1 MGSVN
6 FTHFNNYLVK
16 FDPDPTRDTVSPTS
30 APTPSTHKSPSSPP
44 TPSPVAEVKGYF
56 AYLAVYEND
65 QCSGQP
71 PHVTAF
77 HTEICY
83 YLHSGLY
90 AQFSCEVAP
99 QASFFNGSTL
109 IFTEDEAYYAQAAL
123 YTDSSCDFGKSYNN
137 YSLSFDFNFGC
148 SKTLISGN
156 YVSSQFLCTN
166 ASSYNTAYPFDT
178 TNRQTYSV
186 LEAFFGVTCNFD
198 SNSNDIS
205 DEVVVGS
212 GFLNGYCFNKGTLL
226 YDYFLD
232 TIFNG
237 NWPSFFG
244 SFQFS
249 SSKITVFGDS
259 ACNLLGISYPLNT
272 ECKNYE
278 ITDDAYNFFFGYL
291 WTTYPYSNND
301 SRNRLLSPGII
312 VLIVILVV
320 GAAGTAAFFAYRKML
335 FNRQLA
341 SALSLPINAP
351 VQTTVVRIQTP
362 TTSVIATHDTV
373 PNPMLQQDNLATAS
387 PVNNNNVVVRPLSTS
402 AVARY

>member
-1 MGSVN
+1 M
-6 FTHFNNYLVK
+6 
-16 FDPDPTRDTVSPTS
+16 
-30 APTPSTHKSPSSPP
+30 
-44 TPSPVAEVKGYF
+44 
-56 AYLAVYEND
+56 
-65 QCSGQP
+65 
-71 PHVTAF
+71 
-77 HTEICY
+77 
-83 YLHSGLY
+83 
-90 AQFSCEVAP
+90 
-99 QASFFNGSTL
+99 
-109 IFTEDEAYYAQAAL
+109 
-123 YTDSSCDFGKSYNN
+123 
-137 YSLSFDFNFGC
+137 
-148 SKTLISGN
+148 
-156 YVSSQFLCTN
+156 
-166 ASSYNTAYPFDT
+166 
-178 TNRQTYSV
+178 
-186 LEAFFGVTCNFD
+186 
-198 SNSNDIS
+198 
-205 DEVVVGS
+205 
-212 GFLNGYCFNKGTLL
+212 LL

-237 NWPSFFG
+237 NWQSFG

-259 ACNLLGISYPLNT
+259 ACKLLEISYPLNT
-272 ECKNYE
+272 ECE
-278 ITDDAYNFFFGYL
+278 IYDYYYNFILHYL

-351 VQTTVVRIQTP
+351 VQTTVVTIQTP